1 MNHDWEIT
9 LAEANDQQLRD
20 ALAQAHIPALM
31 GTLVHLR
38 GNTDHFAEV
47 RPVFELFGEEEDGL
61 EEAQREQI
69 RELAFISLTEYRDA
83 GCPEIRAPSE
93 ADVVATM
100 HAITGEPMQDEH
112 IPLLREE
119 LNLFGEDRRRV
130 PIDTSQLDDDFR
142 VLIIGSGMSGIL
154 AAIRLQQEGIP
165 FQIVEK
171 NPEIGGTWYE
181 NTYPGCQVDSVN
193 HVYNYLFEPNLEW
206 PGYFSGRKDLFLYFE
221 KIVEKYGLRE
231 HILFNTQVAACR
243 YDESANDWQVSMVS
257 DGESTTSRYNCVI
270 SAVGQL
276 NVPRMP
282 EIEGV
287 GSFSGPAFHSARWE
301 HEHDLTGKR
310 VIVIGTG
317 CSAAQF
323 VPEIA
328 PLAGNLEVFQRTPPW
343 LLPTDTYHQAL
354 SQEELWLF
362 REIPFYARWFRF
374 FLFRSRGVD
383 GYLPLLYSQDDWQ
396 GPEGTISEGN
406 EQLRAALLEA
416 LAEEVGGDNELLQKL
431 TPNYPP
437 GGKRPVLD
445 DGSYLKSL
453 QRDNV
458 QLQTEPIARIVPEGV
473 VTEDGELH
481 PADVLIYGTG
491 FQADQFLTTTTV
503 YGRNGRELVSE
514 WGGNPSAYKGVVV
527 PDFPNFYCLYG
538 PNTNIVVGSSI
549 VFSAG
554 IRQSHRLTEPAAGL
568 G

>member
-1 MNHDWEIT
+1 
-9 LAEANDQQLRD
+9 
-20 ALAQAHIPALM
+20 
-31 GTLVHLR
+31 
-38 GNTDHFAEV
+38 
-47 RPVFELFGEEEDGL
+47 
-61 EEAQREQI
+61 
-69 RELAFISLTEYRDA
+69 
-83 GCPEIRAPSE
+83 
-93 ADVVATM
+93 
-100 HAITGEPMQDEH
+100 
-112 IPLLREE
+112 
-119 LNLFGEDRRRV
+119 
-130 PIDTSQLDDDFR
+130 
-142 VLIIGSGMSGIL
+142 
-154 AAIRLQQEGIP
+154 
-165 FQIVEK
+165 VEK

-374 FLFRSRGVD
+374 FLFRSCCTHRTTGRV
-383 GYLPLLYSQDDWQ
+383 P
-396 GPEGTISEGN
+396 
-406 EQLRAALLEA
+406 RA
-416 LAEEVGGDNELLQKL
+416 
-431 TPNYPP
+431 
-437 GGKRPVLD
+437 
-445 DGSYLKSL
+445 
-453 QRDNV
+453 
-458 QLQTEPIARIVPEGV
+458 
-473 VTEDGELH
+473 
-481 PADVLIYGTG
+481 
-491 FQADQFLTTTTV
+491 
-503 YGRNGRELVSE
+503 
-514 WGGNPSAYKGVVV
+514 PSARAM
-527 PDFPNFYCLYG
+527 
-538 PNTNIVVGSSI
+538 SSCARHCWKPWPRRWA
-549 VFSAG
+549 VTMNCCRS
-554 IRQSHRLTEPAAGL
+554 
-568 G
+568 